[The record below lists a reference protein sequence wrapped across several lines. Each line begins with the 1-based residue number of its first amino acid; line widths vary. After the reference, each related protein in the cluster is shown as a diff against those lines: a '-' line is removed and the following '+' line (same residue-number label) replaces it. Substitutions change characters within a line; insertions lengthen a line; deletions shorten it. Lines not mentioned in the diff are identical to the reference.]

1 MICCEPSPMAVIDI
15 KARVI
20 NCKLV
25 YYGTGFGGKT
35 TNLRYIHKK
44 TNPKQRGQLLS
55 LETESERTL
64 FFDFFP
70 MAAGKFMGFDLRF
83 SFYTVPGQSFYNL
96 TRKTILKDVDGIV
109 FVSDSDAD
117 REEANID
124 SYLNL
129 QENLAELKI
138 EIAKFP
144 HVIQYNKRDLAT
156 AMPLEQMKRGI
167 NLYGV
172 PDFEAVA
179 ATGKGVFE
187 TLREISKLTTE
198 SVKVKL
204 NS

>member
-1 MICCEPSPMAVIDI
+1 MAVIDI
-15 KARVI
+15 KARQI

-35 TNLRYIHKK
+35 TNLRFIHKK

-96 TRKTILKDVDGIV
+96 TRRTILKDVDGIV
-109 FVSDSDAD
+109 FVSDSDPD
-117 REEANID
+117 RSEANID
-124 SYLNL
+124 SYLDL
-129 QENLAELKI
+129 TENLAVVKI
-138 EIAKFP
+138 DIATFP
-144 HVIQYNKRDLAT
+144 HVIQYNKRDIPA
-156 AMPLEQMKRGI
+156 AMPVAQMRQDI
-167 NLYGV
+167 NVHGV
-172 PDFEAVA
+172 PDFEAEA
-179 ATGKGVFE
+179 LSGKGVFE

-198 SVKVKL
+198 RVKDKL
-204 NS
+204 GR

>member
-1 MICCEPSPMAVIDI
+1 MAVIDI
-15 KARVI
+15 KTRQI

-25 YYGTGFGGKT
+25 YYGTGLGGKT

-44 TNPKQRGQLLS
+44 TNPKQRGELLS

-70 MAAGKFMGFDLRF
+70 MAAGKLMGFDLRLT
-83 SFYTVPGQSFYNL
+83 FYTVPGQSFYNL
-96 TRKTILKDVDGIV
+96 TRKTILKDVDGVV
-109 FVSDSDAD
+109 FVSDSDPD

-129 QENLAELKI
+129 QENLAEHGI
-138 EIAKFP
+138 ELATFP
-144 HVIQYNKRDLAT
+144 HVIQYNKRDLQDIIELE
-156 AMPLEQMKRGI
+156 AMRKEL

-179 ATGKGVFE
+179 LTGQGVFE
-187 TLREISKLTTE
+187 TLREVTKLSTA
-198 SVKVKL
+198 SVKEKL
-204 NS
+204 SK

>member
-1 MICCEPSPMAVIDI
+1 MAVIDI
-15 KARVI
+15 KARQI

-44 TNPKQRGQLLS
+44 TNPKQRGQLVS

-70 MAAGKFMGFDLRF
+70 MAAGKLMGFELRF

-96 TRKTILKDVDGIV
+96 TRRTILKDVDGIV
-109 FVSDSDAD
+109 FVSDSDPD

-129 QENLAELKI
+129 KENLAEIKI
-138 EIAKFP
+138 ELASFP
-144 HVIQYNKRDLAT
+144 HVIQYNKRDLPEV
-156 AMPLEQMKRGI
+156 MSLEQMRREI
-167 NLYGV
+167 NVHGV
-172 PDFEAVA
+172 PDFEAEA
-179 ATGKGVFE
+179 LAGKGVFE
-187 TLREISKLTTE
+187 TLREVSKLTTE
-198 SVKVKL
+198 HLKEKL
-204 NS
+204 GK

>member
-1 MICCEPSPMAVIDI
+1 MAVIDI
-15 KARVI
+15 KARQI

-35 TNLRYIHKK
+35 TNLRHIHKK
-44 TNPKQRGQLLS
+44 TNPKQRGELVS

-96 TRKTILKDVDGIV
+96 TRKAILKDVDGIV
-109 FVSDSDAD
+109 FVSDSDPD
-117 REEANID
+117 REEANVD

-129 QENLAELKI
+129 KENLAEFNI

-144 HVIQYNKRDLAT
+144 HVIQYNKRDLPAV
-156 AMPLEQMKRGI
+156 MPVEQMRRDI
-167 NLYGV
+167 NLHGV
-172 PDFEAVA
+172 PDFEAEA
-179 ATGKGVFE
+179 LAGKGVFE
-187 TLREISKLTTE
+187 TLREVSKLTTE
-198 SVKVKL
+198 RVKQKL
-204 NS
+204 GQ

>member
-1 MICCEPSPMAVIDI
+1 MATIDI
-15 KARVI
+15 KTRQI

-25 YYGTGFGGKT
+25 YYGTGMGGKT

-44 TNPKQRGQLLS
+44 TNPKLRGKLLS

-70 MAAGKFMGFDLRF
+70 MAAGKLMGFDLKF

-109 FVSDSDAD
+109 FVSDSHID

-124 SYLNL
+124 SYMNL
-129 QENLAELKI
+129 EENLLELKI
-138 EIAKFP
+138 ELSKFP
-144 HVIQYNKRDLAT
+144 HVIQYNKRDLEEVMGVEKMRT
-156 AMPLEQMKRGI
+156 DI

-172 PDFEAVA
+172 PDFEAA
-179 ATGKGVFE
+179 ALTGVGVFE
-187 TLREISKLTTE
+187 TLRAIVGLTTE
-198 SVKVKL
+198 RVKTKL
-204 NS
+204 QQ

>member
-1 MICCEPSPMAVIDI
+1 MAVIDI
-15 KARVI
+15 KARQI

-44 TNPKQRGQLLS
+44 TNPKLRGQLLS

-70 MAAGKFMGFDLRF
+70 MAAGKFMGFELRF

-109 FVSDSDAD
+109 FVSDSDPE
-117 REEANID
+117 REDANID
-124 SYLNL
+124 SYVNL

-138 EIAKFP
+138 ELAQFP

-156 AMPLEQMKRGI
+156 VMPVEQMRRGI
-167 NLYGV
+167 NVHGV

-179 ATGKGVFE
+179 MSGTGVFE

-198 SVKVKL
+198 RVKEKL
-204 NS
+204 ST

>member
-1 MICCEPSPMAVIDI
+1 MAVIDI
-15 KARVI
+15 KARQI

-35 TNLRYIHKK
+35 TNLRHIHKK
-44 TNPKQRGQLLS
+44 TNPKQRGQLVS

-109 FVSDSDAD
+109 FVSDSDPD
-117 REEANID
+117 REDANID

-129 QENLAELKI
+129 QENLAEFKI
-138 EIAKFP
+138 ELAKFP
-144 HVIQYNKRDLAT
+144 HVIQYNKRDLPEV
-156 AMPLEQMKRGI
+156 MSVEQMRRTL
-167 NLYGV
+167 NTYGV
-172 PDFEAVA
+172 PDFEAEA
-179 ATGKGVFE
+179 LGGKGVFE
-187 TLREISKLTTE
+187 TLREVSKLTTE
-198 SVKVKL
+198 LVKTKL
-204 NS
+204 TK

>member
-1 MICCEPSPMAVIDI
+1 MATIDI
-15 KARVI
+15 KTRQI

-25 YYGTGFGGKT
+25 YYGTGMGGKT

-44 TNPKQRGQLLS
+44 TNPKLRGKLLS

-70 MAAGKFMGFDLRF
+70 MAAGKLMGFDLKF

-109 FVSDSDAD
+109 FVSDSHID

-124 SYLNL
+124 SYMNL
-129 QENLAELKI
+129 EENLLELKI
-138 EIAKFP
+138 ELSKFP
-144 HVIQYNKRDLAT
+144 HVIQYNKRDLEEVMGVEKMRT
-156 AMPLEQMKRGI
+156 DI

-172 PDFEAVA
+172 PDFEAA
-179 ATGKGVFE
+179 ALTGVGVFE
-187 TLREISKLTTE
+187 TLRSIVGLTTE
-198 SVKVKL
+198 RVKMKL
-204 NS
+204 QQ